1 VQNPTI
7 KQLISRGRGVEE
19 AEIYELF
26 ILENPQA
33 LGDSAQEL
41 MSNIP
46 PTFGACAMIS
56 SIWAAYLKDHFSIP
70 AIVVAGDLKISGRTI
85 FKCKKNLPDPT
96 KSGNIISANWDGHC
110 WIEIDGW
117 IGDLSIFRTAY
128 QIQGASHLKEFIL
141 SNFGSGKGALISPK
155 SDLPTGMKYIPK
167 YVLKESQI
175 DSLVHGLSH
184 QMENRT

>member
-1 VQNPTI
+1 MPNPTI

-19 AEIYELF
+19 AERYELF
-26 ILENPQA
+26 TLEYPQN
-33 LGDSAQEL
+33 LGNSAREL

-56 SIWAAYLKDHFSIP
+56 AMWAAYLKDHFSIP
-70 AIVVAGDLKISGRTI
+70 AIVVAGDLKVSGKTI
-85 FKCKKNLPDPT
+85 FKCKNNLPDPT
-96 KSGNIISANWDGHC
+96 KSGNIVSANWDGHC

-128 QIQGASHLKEFIL
+128 QIQGASYLKEFII
-141 SNFGSGKGALISPK
+141 SNFGTGRGALIGLK
-155 SDLPTGMKYIPK
+155 SDLPTEMKYIPK

-175 DSLVHGLSH
+175 DSLVRGLSH
-184 QMENRT
+184 QIENGI